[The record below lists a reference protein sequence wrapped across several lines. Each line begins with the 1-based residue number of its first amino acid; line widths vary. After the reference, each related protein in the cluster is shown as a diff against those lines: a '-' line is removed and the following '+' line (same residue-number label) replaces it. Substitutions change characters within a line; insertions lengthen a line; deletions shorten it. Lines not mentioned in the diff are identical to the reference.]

1 MLSDTIL
8 TSGAPA
14 VIVENGAGKHVPSY
28 RVEVDLDQM
37 TWGDNMIQV
46 EFQLLMEIA
55 EDAENATRT
64 QRIEAYRQLKE
75 GFHELTAFLDRVA
88 TVYRDG
94 MPVASIANVP
104 MHFVKEIMAAIADAK
119 GRQGTP
125 KN

>member
-1 MLSDTIL
+1 MFTDLVTPVIE
-8 TSGAPA
+8 PP
-14 VIVENGAGKHVPSY
+14 VIVENGAGKHVSAY

-55 EDAENATRT
+55 EDVETATRA
-64 QRIEAYRQLKE
+64 QRIDAFRQLKE
-75 GFHELTAFLDRVA
+75 GFAELTAFLDRVT

-94 MPVASIANVP
+94 IRVASIAAVP
-104 MHFVKEIMAAIADAK
+104 MHFVKEIMATISEAK
-119 GRQGTP
+119 ARQGSP

>member
-64 QRIEAYRQLKE
+64 QRIEAYRQLQK

-104 MHFVKEIMAAIADAK
+104 MHFVKEIMAAISDAK
-119 GRQGTP
+119 GRQGSP